1 MNPTFSSKEKVAILL
16 LNLGP
21 EIAADILGNFGEN
34 EIAEI
39 SDIIGR
45 MRSVSSDIS
54 VGILNEFSRCTSW
67 RHNSCLYDR
76 VCS

>member
-1 MNPTFSSKEKVAILL
+1 MNPTFSTKEKVAILL

-45 MRSVSSDIS
+45 MRSVSSEIS
-54 VGILNEFSRCTSW
+54 IGIEKAITKLKS
-67 RHNSCLYDR
+67 LIA
-76 VCS
+76 

>member
-1 MNPTFSSKEKVAILL
+1 MNPSFSSKEKVAILL

-45 MRSVSSDIS
+45 MRS
-54 VGILNEFSRCTSW
+54 G
-67 RHNSCLYDR
+67 
-76 VCS
+76 